1 MDSGSGPWPNPD
13 RARWRTPSHKPS
25 LSGPVTAD
33 PPKAGSIYQPV
44 GIRTLCAAFGHLL
57 GRAVQRGRARMRQ
70 SVVMGSTIDE
80 PSAMPDFDQRV
91 LSLCD
96 ELWTAEARK
105 HGALRYL
112 AAFSG
117 FGDRTGLRDA

>member
-1 MDSGSGPWPNPD
+1 
-13 RARWRTPSHKPS
+13 
-25 LSGPVTAD
+25 
-33 PPKAGSIYQPV
+33 
-44 GIRTLCAAFGHLL
+44 
-57 GRAVQRGRARMRQ
+57 MRQ

-105 HGALRYL
+105 HGALLYL
-112 AAFSG
+112 AAFTG
-117 FGDRTGLRDA
+117 FGTEPAYETPEGIVLNAASNRDGILAALAAS